1 MILGNSHPM
10 LLGIL
15 QPMLIAPYR
24 NFIRSLL
31 SRSRGFGFRPADA
44 LAREKLSSGK

>member
-15 QPMLIAPYR
+15 HPMLTTPSIQGILGG
-24 NFIRSLL
+24 NSLN
-31 SRSRGFGFRPADA
+31 
-44 LAREKLSSGK
+44 